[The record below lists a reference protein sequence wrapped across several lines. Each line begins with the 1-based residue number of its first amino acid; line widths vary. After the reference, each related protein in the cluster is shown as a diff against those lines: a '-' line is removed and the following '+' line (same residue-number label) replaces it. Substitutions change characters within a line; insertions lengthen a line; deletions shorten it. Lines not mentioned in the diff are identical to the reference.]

1 MMPLFLSIF
10 LFLVA
15 IALVPSSQSII
26 YDITRVKKVQ
36 FSSNSHF
43 SKDSLF
49 IDSISH
55 SEYHGEDA
63 RWLYYLPYLLDLSY
77 IHSLIH

>member
-1 MMPLFLSIF
+1 MPLFLSIF
-10 LFLVA
+10 LFLVGV
-15 IALVPSSQSII
+15 ALVPSSQSII
-26 YDITRVKKVQ
+26 YDIARVKKIQ

-55 SEYHGEDA
+55 SEYYGEDA
-63 RWLYYLPYLLDLSY
+63 R
-77 IHSLIH
+77 